1 MNKYHDIMLKKM
13 KPKSSLLTEPR
24 QVTQCL
30 DEYKPIFRNPQ
41 RVRKEENS
49 ISKFLSNLIPRREST
64 KPPKKPP
71 RKEKQ
76 SRNQETDRELLSAG
90 DEIYQDILHTVQLH
104 TTPTAP
110 PRKGIIKG
118 TKITRSSL
126 KLQNQYYNIK
136 DVCPLLHR
144 LSMRTYHPIQLK
156 ISLLRAL
163 KDTFLG
169 KVLYLSSLST
179 QSQSPE
185 SQTENRLSQLK
196 LRLVLIGVE

>member
-24 QVTQCL
+24 WVTQCL

-41 RVRKEENS
+41 HVRKEENS

-71 RKEKQ
+71 RREKQ

-118 TKITRSSL
+118 TKMTRSSL

-136 DVCPLLHR
+136 DVCPLTILVIEVRLWLTFLLHR
-144 LSMRTYHPIQLK
+144 LSMRTGHPTQLK

-163 KDTFLG
+163 
-169 KVLYLSSLST
+169 
-179 QSQSPE
+179 
-185 SQTENRLSQLK
+185 
-196 LRLVLIGVE
+196 